1 MKQLYIIWTII
12 LTLANI
18 LLLSLLIFNDAFDR
32 FGILFI
38 LSIIPQYSIL
48 YVGLKEHENKAIF
61 VMYCISILPTII
73 LYFIVKFF

>member
-18 LLLSLLIFNDAFDR
+18 LFLSLLIFNDAFDR

-48 YVGLKEHENKAIF
+48 YVGLKELENKAIF
-61 VMYCISILPTII
+61 VMYCISILPVIL
-73 LYFIVKFF
+73 LYFILKFF